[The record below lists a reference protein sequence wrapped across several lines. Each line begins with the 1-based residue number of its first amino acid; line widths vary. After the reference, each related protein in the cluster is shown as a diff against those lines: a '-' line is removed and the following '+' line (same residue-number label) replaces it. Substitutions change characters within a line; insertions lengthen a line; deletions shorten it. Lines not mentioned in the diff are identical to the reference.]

1 MTLLLFKALSRLLEM
16 LLMAAIALLGIGVG
30 LYCLSGLI
38 SLGSA
43 RPDRLL
49 HLPRVRHAVGHFL
62 AQMNAPGPVAVLGL
76 ICGIGAVVVG
86 ALLLIGMFGTRRE
99 RLLTVEHDAERG
111 DLLARPR
118 TVSGMVRDVAVRTP
132 GVTSAKTARVRVSRD
147 GRRGTLRLVASR
159 GPDSDGGT
167 VDTALH
173 QRIDPIA
180 DGLHLKQSLRAR
192 LVQPRGEKEAAK

>member
-1 MTLLLFKALSRLLEM
+1 MTLLLLKALSRLLEM

-62 AQMNAPGPVAVLGL
+62 VQINSPGPVAVLAL
-76 ICGIGAVVVG
+76 ICGIGAVVIG
-86 ALLLIGMFGTRRE
+86 LLLLIGMFGTRRE

-118 TVSGMVRDVAVRTP
+118 TISGMVRDVALRTP
-132 GVTSAKTARVRVSRD
+132 GVTSAKRPTVRVSRD
-147 GRRGTLRLVASR
+147 GRRGRLRVLASR
-159 GPDSDGGT
+159 GPDSDGGA

-173 QRIDPIA
+173 ERIDPIA
-180 DGLHLKQSLRAR
+180 EGLHLKENLRAR
-192 LVQPRGEKEAAK
+192 LVQPRGDRQVAK